1 MSPANRHNAPDSELL
16 RLCDQFHRLRAE
28 GESTRLDDVE
38 GFLRLRS
45 TRRTVAGHI
54 IRTRPV
60 TDAGRRAAAEVA
72 IRMLDDGEYPAAD
85 PQL

>member
-1 MSPANRHNAPDSELL
+1 MSPATPHNAPDSELL
-16 RLCDQFHRLRAE
+16 RLCDQFHHLRAE
-28 GESTRLDDVE
+28 GESTPFDDVE

-85 PQL
+85 PQQ

>member
-1 MSPANRHNAPDSELL
+1 MRKLV
-16 RLCDQFHRLRAE
+16 RVGIRAR
-28 GESTRLDDVE
+28 GSIATPMRGRAAALAGDGLE

-45 TRRTVAGHI
+45 TRRTVADHI